1 MSLFTLRRPVMSRTV
16 YLIIFALY
24 VGLLLNLAFYRQVFT
39 LLPVNSLHNWLVFLS
54 MPVVAF
60 SVMNILT
67 TLASFLKLDRLVIS
81 LFILLSASAQYFIW
95 TFGVVID
102 RAMITN
108 ILDTTPAESF
118 ALMSGKMVLTLGLSG
133 VLMVA
138 LAWWIKISKAKT
150 VWRSIAVRLL
160 NILVSALLIVLVAA
174 LFYKDYASVFRNNK
188 DLVKSLSP
196 SNSIVA
202 INSWYAH
209 NKMDNLPLV
218 NIGEDAVQKPEMHSG
233 PRKNLTILVLGETS
247 RAQNFSL
254 GGYERETN
262 PRLKQD
268 DVIYF
273 ANTTS
278 CGTATAVSVPC
289 MFSNMPRA
297 HYDEELAHH
306 QEGVLDILQRA
317 GIRVLWNDNDG
328 GCKGA
333 CDRVPH
339 QNVTDLN
346 LTGQCIDGECYDEV
360 LFHNLESYI
369 DNLQQDGIIVLHTIG
384 SHGPTYY
391 NRYPAEFKKFTPTCD
406 TNEIQSCTQQQL
418 TNTYDNTILYIDYI
432 VDKAIKLLQ
441 SKQDKFTTSL
451 VYLSDHGES
460 LGENGVYLH
469 GLPWSIAPETQKHV
483 PMLLWLSE
491 DYQQR
496 YGVSSQCLQQRAK
509 TDPYS
514 QDNLFSTL
522 LGLLGVDT
530 HEYQATDDI
539 LTPCRSET
547 AR

>member
-1 MSLFTLRRPVMSRTV
+1 MSLLPLRRPVVSRTT
-16 YLIIFALY
+16 YLILFACY
-24 VGLLLNLAFYRQVFT
+24 IGICLNLAFYRQVFP

-54 MPVVAF
+54 MPIVAI

-95 TFGVVID
+95 NFGVVID
-102 RAMITN
+102 RSMITN

-118 ALMSGKMVLTLGLSG
+118 ALLSGEMIAVLGLSG
-133 VLMVA
+133 VLAVFV
-138 LAWWIKISKAKT
+138 AWWVKIRKPAT
-150 VWRSIAVRLL
+150 RWHGAAMRLL
-160 NILVSALLIVLVAA
+160 NIAVSALLIILVAA

-188 DLVKSLSP
+188 ELVKSLSP

-202 INSWYAH
+202 VNSWYAH
-209 NKMDNLPLV
+209 HRMDNLPLV
-218 NIGEDAVQKPEMHSG
+218 KIGEDATQKAVMHNA
-233 PRKNLTILVLGETS
+233 PRKNLTIVVLGETS
-247 RAQNFSL
+247 RADNCSL
-254 GGYERETN
+254 GGYSRDTN
-262 PRLKQD
+262 PLMRQD
-268 DVIYF
+268 GVIYF
-273 ANTTS
+273 PHTTS

-317 GIRVLWNDNDG
+317 GIQVLWNDNDG

-339 QNVTDLN
+339 QNVTDLK
-346 LTGQCIDGECYDEV
+346 LTGQCIDGEYYDDV
-360 LFHNLESYI
+360 LFHNLDSYI

-391 NRYPAEFKKFTPTCD
+391 NRYPAAFRKFTPTCD
-406 TNEIQSCTQQQL
+406 TNEIQGCTREQL
-418 TNTYDNTILYIDYI
+418 TNTYDNTILYVDYV

-460 LGENGVYLH
+460 LGEDGVYLH
-469 GLPWSIAPETQKHV
+469 GLPYSIAPNTQKHV
-483 PMLLWLSE
+483 PMALWLSA

-496 YGVSSQCLQQRAK
+496 YGISAHCLQQRAQK
-509 TDPYS
+509 ENYS

-522 LGLLGVDT
+522 LGLLGVST
-530 HEYQATDDI
+530 REYQAADDI
-539 LTPCRSET
+539 LTPCRE
-547 AR
+547 AG